1 MTRPVCA
8 FNAPT
13 RSTVRRCLPIF
24 FFPSFFF
31 TLSSV
36 SILIASSFS
45 SSLESRINAKIRE
58 RGGHVTDSHRLR
70 GQGEKLERG
79 REKSFGDRFTGRR
92 ERGDISSGSAG
103 FALIA
108 PLELRFRQASPIV
121 PGPARIAANPSSGWL
136 HAHRIHRTRP
146 VQRGDSFIRSG
157 VRSHGMLDRCNPC
170 CSSSFAPFSSA
181 RARISTLLCYIYM
194 CVYVEKERR
203 RRERGSRYDTV

>member
-1 MTRPVCA
+1 MFA
-8 FNAPT
+8 H
-13 RSTVRRCLPIF
+13 F

-121 PGPARIAANPSSGWL
+121 PGPARIAANPSGWL

-194 CVYVEKERR
+194 CLYGEKERR

>member
-1 MTRPVCA
+1 MCA

-121 PGPARIAANPSSGWL
+121 PGPARIAANPSGWL

-194 CVYVEKERR
+194 CLYGEKERR

>member
-1 MTRPVCA
+1 M
-8 FNAPT
+8 
-13 RSTVRRCLPIF
+13 
-24 FFPSFFF
+24 
-31 TLSSV
+31 
-36 SILIASSFS
+36 
-45 SSLESRINAKIRE
+45 
-58 RGGHVTDSHRLR
+58 TDSHRLR

-108 PLELRFRQASPIV
+108 PLELRFLEFRQASPIV

-157 VRSHGMLDRCNPC
+157 VRSHGMLDRCNLC

-181 RARISTLLCYIYM
+181 RARISTLLCYIYI
-194 CVYVEKERR
+194 YVCLYGEKERR

>member
-1 MTRPVCA
+1 M
-8 FNAPT
+8 
-13 RSTVRRCLPIF
+13 
-24 FFPSFFF
+24 
-31 TLSSV
+31 
-36 SILIASSFS
+36 
-45 SSLESRINAKIRE
+45 
-58 RGGHVTDSHRLR
+58 TDSHRLR

-79 REKSFGDRFTGRR
+79 REKSFTGHR

-108 PLELRFRQASPIV
+108 PLELRFLEFRQASPIV

-170 CSSSFAPFSSA
+170 CSSSFTPFSSA

-194 CVYVEKERR
+194 CLYGEKERR

>member
-1 MTRPVCA
+1 M
-8 FNAPT
+8 
-13 RSTVRRCLPIF
+13 
-24 FFPSFFF
+24 
-31 TLSSV
+31 
-36 SILIASSFS
+36 
-45 SSLESRINAKIRE
+45 
-58 RGGHVTDSHRLR
+58 TDSHRLR

-79 REKSFGDRFTGRR
+79 REKSFTGHR

-108 PLELRFRQASPIV
+108 PLELRFLEFRQASPIV

-170 CSSSFAPFSSA
+170 CSSSFTPFSSA
-181 RARISTLLCYIYM
+181 RARISTLLYIY
-194 CVYVEKERR
+194 VFVWGERKETKGKRI
-203 RRERGSRYDTV
+203 SLRYRLKELSLRVGGRYITR